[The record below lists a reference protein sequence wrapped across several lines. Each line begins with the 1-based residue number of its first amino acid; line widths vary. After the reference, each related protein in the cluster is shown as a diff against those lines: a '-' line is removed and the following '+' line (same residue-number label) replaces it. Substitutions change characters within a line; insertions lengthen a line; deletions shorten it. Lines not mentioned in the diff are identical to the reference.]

1 LHRQNKK
8 KNGIKEINMLNVE
21 RFEKISY
28 YKDVIENPEY
38 LINLIEKSDKDLN
51 DSTSIPAWKEWIAS
65 GEQEYVFG
73 YQKRFKNSVENDTNQ
88 DIQSINYILKKA
100 IIDSSEDYSRHYS
113 VNIGSLMPLS
123 ISKYSTGKSMG
134 PHVDDYNNGDDPNI
148 SVVLYLNDDYEGGEI
163 NFPNQDI
170 TIKPEAG
177 SIVIFPSVEP
187 YYHQSLPVIS
197 GVKYMSPG
205 FWRKTNKVV

>member
-1 LHRQNKK
+1 
-8 KNGIKEINMLNVE
+8 MLNVE
-21 RFEKISY
+21 RFDKISY
-28 YKDVIENPEY
+28 YKNVIENPKS
-38 LINLIEKSDKDLN
+38 LINLIEESDKNLN
-51 DSTSIPAWKEWIAS
+51 DHTSIPVWQEWIAS
-65 GEQEYVFG
+65 GDEKYVFG
-73 YQKRFKNSVENDTNQ
+73 YQKRFSSSVESDTDQ
-88 DIQSINYILKKA
+88 DIQKINYILKKA
-100 IIDSSEDYSRHYS
+100 IVDSSEDYSKYYS
-113 VNIGSLMPLS
+113 INIGSLMPLS

-148 SVVLYLNDDYEGGEI
+148 SVVLYLNDNYEGGEI

-197 GVKYMSPG
+197 GIKYMSPG
-205 FWRKTNKVV
+205 FWRKTQQGGII